1 MLYLDLPSL
10 FIRFLYFIV
19 KVVALIN
26 AQKSMKYIM
35 ELFVIVCKGIS
46 DIMMEAALIS
56 VVHMMMMMM
65 VMIIRIALK
74 IVYLNLENAYV
85 FLVMKMS
92 ENSAYPR
99 RKFVM
104 IIVMIMDLE
113 YAFVDKVSSAEEESV
128 YLETHALHLVYQT
141 KEEIAFVNL
150 DIGDMEIVN
159 YVHNVHL
166 AKFSLEINVLL
177 LVE

>member
-26 AQKSMKYIM
+26 AQESMKYIM
-35 ELFVIVCKGIS
+35 ELSVIVCKDIS

-56 VVHMMMMMM
+56 VVHMMMMM
-65 VMIIRIALK
+65 VMIIRIVLK

-92 ENSAYPR
+92 GNSVYPR

-128 YLETHALHLVYQT
+128 YLETHALHLVDQT
-141 KEEIAFVNL
+141 KEEIVFVIL
-150 DIGDMEIVN
+150 DIEDMEIVN
-159 YVHNVHL
+159 YVHNAHQ
-166 AKFSLEINVLL
+166 AKLSLEISVLL